1 MPAVIDG
8 SFDHP
13 ELLIQEIG
21 PIVGGGEHSFVSGH
35 SFAKLRYTCSV
46 SYQMVTM
53 EMSTAN
59 KRLKTLTGTYESL

>member
-1 MPAVIDG
+1 MPAVFDG

-35 SFAKLRYTCSV
+35 SFAKL
-46 SYQMVTM
+46 
-53 EMSTAN
+53 
-59 KRLKTLTGTYESL
+59 

>member
-21 PIVGGGEHSFVSGH
+21 PIVGGGGHSFVSGH
-35 SFAKLRYTCSV
+35 FFAKLRLHILCELSNGDNGL
-46 SYQMVTM
+46 
-53 EMSTAN
+53 EMSTTN
-59 KRLKTLTGTYESL
+59 KCL